1 MLDVKKQNASRLALT
16 EIAPGSGVYAK
27 PAMEHRAWRHEQFQ
41 IFINGFCASFIFCCI
56 L

>member
-1 MLDVKKQNASRLALT
+1 VKTPNASRLAWAEL
-16 EIAPGSGVYAK
+16 APGAGLYAR
-27 PAMEHRAWRHEQFQ
+27 PMVNARWRHEQFQ